1 MTVVHCTSVEVF
13 PDIIMKL
20 LAAHRSP
27 AADYEAAD
35 MLHAAGI
42 DSSTADEAQ
51 EEVRSYLCLSQSCMV
66 PACLRVYCA

>member
-20 LAAHRSP
+20 LAALRILRSP
-27 AADYEAAD
+27 AADYAAAD

-51 EEVRSYLCLSQSCMV
+51 EEVMRSHLCLSPS
-66 PACLRVYCA
+66 